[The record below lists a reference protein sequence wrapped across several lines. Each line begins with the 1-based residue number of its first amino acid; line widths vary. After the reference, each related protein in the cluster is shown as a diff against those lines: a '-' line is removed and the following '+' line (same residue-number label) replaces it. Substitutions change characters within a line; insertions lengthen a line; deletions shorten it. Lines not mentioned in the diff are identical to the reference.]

1 MLIYFVLFFPMIFY
15 FFSFLKER
23 KWIPKQYKLVK
34 SSNDLTNKRISI
46 ARDRYSK
53 LRIPNDLD
61 VIVIGSGIGGLS
73 TAAFLSKVGKRVL
86 VLEQHYIAGG
96 CTHSFT
102 ERGIEH
108 ETGIHYIGN
117 IDKRKKILDMITEEN
132 IEWCKMGLDNNNIY
146 DEIVIGD
153 KKYYFRTGVNNFKR
167 DMIEY
172 FPNEA
177 EAINKYIKL
186 VQKVSQKDL
195 FFNLKIIQSDWL
207 SKLMSLFISSE
218 YFKYVNN
225 SAYNVIRELTD
236 NEELIA
242 VLCGQFGDY
251 GPPPKKASFFVH
263 ASIAN
268 HYFEGGY
275 FPKGGTGVIAEKI
288 IPTIEKAGG
297 RVLVSKA
304 VKKIII
310 EDNEAIGVEMEN
322 GDRILAKT
330 IVSAVGL
337 RNTFKK
343 LVSQEYPKYNNL
355 LNKIPESTSFMYM
368 FVNLD
373 GEPETMDLK
382 SSNIWVWPERDYDKM
397 IDTFMDNPYKNPMP
411 FFIACSCAKDS
422 TWKERFPG
430 KSNAIVLTIGSKDW
444 FSQWENQK
452 CMKRGGGYESLKEAF
467 AERMLEEGLYKHY
480 PKTRGNVT
488 HYDIGTPLTNQHY
501 LGAYSGEAY
510 GLDSTPYRYS
520 KALSLKPKTSIKN
533 LYLTGQDICT
543 LGFTGALMGGVLT
556 THSILGYGT
565 IADLMLGRNFIT
577 DLKNMEFK

>member
-1 MLIYFVLFFPMIFY
+1 
-15 FFSFLKER
+15 
-23 KWIPKQYKLVK
+23 
-34 SSNDLTNKRISI
+34 
-46 ARDRYSK
+46 
-53 LRIPNDLD
+53 
-61 VIVIGSGIGGLS
+61 
-73 TAAFLSKVGKRVL
+73 
-86 VLEQHYIAGG
+86 
-96 CTHSFT
+96 
-102 ERGIEH
+102 
-108 ETGIHYIGN
+108 
-117 IDKRKKILDMITEEN
+117 MITEEN

-207 SKLMSLFISSE
+207 SKLISLFISSE

-263 ASIAN
+263 AIAN

-337 RNTFKK
+337 RNTFRK
-343 LVSQEYPKYNNL
+343 LVSQEYPKYNSL
-355 LNKIPESTSFMYM
+355 LDKIPESTSFMYM
-368 FVNLD
+368 FVNLE
-373 GEPETMDLK
+373 GEPETG
-382 SSNIWVWPERDYDKM
+382 I
-397 IDTFMDNPYKNPMP
+397 
-411 FFIACSCAKDS
+411 
-422 TWKERFPG
+422 
-430 KSNAIVLTIGSKDW
+430 
-444 FSQWENQK
+444 
-452 CMKRGGGYESLKEAF
+452 
-467 AERMLEEGLYKHY
+467 
-480 PKTRGNVT
+480 
-488 HYDIGTPLTNQHY
+488 
-501 LGAYSGEAY
+501 
-510 GLDSTPYRYS
+510 
-520 KALSLKPKTSIKN
+520 
-533 LYLTGQDICT
+533 
-543 LGFTGALMGGVLT
+543 
-556 THSILGYGT
+556 
-565 IADLMLGRNFIT
+565 
-577 DLKNMEFK
+577 